1 MALAGDSGGV
11 AQALLQRTTLTR
23 GDVAEVILSIPVEVL
38 EKHRLQLDCDSE
50 QRKAG

>member
-38 EKHRLQLDCDSE
+38 EKQRLQQECVTE
-50 QRKAG
+50 RRKTV